1 MNESIP
7 FNAYKVT
14 EAVGGHVASFPF
26 GTGNTHDRF
35 SFTDTQL
42 EALIDTTIQ
51 GAIAVTIKAIEP
63 SLTPVQ
69 LIQESVKKSKSA
81 NIPQFPTTIRKMWSG
96 SEVQDWINKNWNTV
110 NND

>member
-1 MNESIP
+1 MSGPAPDNYVAELKLFGAAMHAAGYFTTP
-7 FNAYKVT
+7 P
-14 EAVGGHVASFPF
+14 EAGWLMDSRVSDKFIGWLLA
-26 GTGNTHDRF
+26 R
-35 SFTDTQL
+35 
-42 EALIDTTIQ
+42 EAD
-51 GAIAVTIKAIEP
+51 AIEP

-69 LIQESVKKSKSA
+69 LTQESVKKSKSA